1 MLTSVIAVTGT
12 LAGSALT
19 FLFTQLSARRAERV
33 ARAER
38 LRQERIAAYSG
49 FAGAM
54 ADLRRAVIT
63 LWFALRREPD
73 GDDTRAAH
81 VEADQRGAEADR
93 ARFAVRL
100 LTDDP
105 EVLRLADA
113 AFDPIDAIR
122 TAEDRAGLRAHEER
136 SQAVLT
142 EFIQAG
148 GRQLL

>member
-1 MLTSVIAVTGT
+1 MLTSVVAVIGT

-38 LRQERIAAYSG
+38 LRQERIAAYTA
-49 FAGAM
+49 FAGAL
-54 ADLRRAVIT
+54 ADLRRAVIS
-63 LWFALRREPD
+63 LWFARQREPD
-73 GDDTRAAH
+73 GPDTRTAQT
-81 VEADQRGAEADR
+81 EADQRGAEADR

-100 LTDDP
+100 LTDDQD
-105 EVLRLADA
+105 VHRLADA
-113 AFDPIDAIR
+113 AFDPIDAIG
-122 TAEDRAGLRAHEER
+122 TAGDRAELRVHEDR

-148 GRQLL
+148 GAQLL